1 MISTLLVAN
10 RGEIAARIIRTAR
23 DLGIRSVAVYAAQ
36 DVDSPAVRLADEAY
50 ALPGSS
56 IAETY
61 LNADAIIDIA
71 RRAGAD
77 AIHPGYGFLSEIPS
91 FARAVVDAG
100 LIWVGPRAETI
111 EALGD
116 KIGARRTAV
125 AAGVDPVPGTNDPV
139 SDMALVRAFAAEHG
153 FPIVLKRSDGG
164 GGHGIVIIRSRADI
178 DEFAARHDMPGGD
191 LGAYFIERFIES
203 ARHIET
209 QCMADSHGNFAVVTT
224 RDCSVQR
231 RNQKLIEEAP
241 APFLPEGVEDTVAAW
256 SKALFSH
263 TGYVG
268 LGTCEFLL
276 DEDGSVYFLEVN
288 PRLQVEHTVSEEVT
302 GLDLVEEQLRIAS
315 GEALAEVPAARGHS
329 IELRITCEDP
339 GADLAPTAGVITDLF
354 WPSGPGV
361 RLDTG
366 VGPGNRIS
374 PDFDSMIAKLIITG
388 PTRPRA
394 IARALRALGELH
406 IEGIAT
412 PAPLLAKIL
421 HDPDFAEDFK
431 VGTRWLE
438 TQVLPGT
445 DFAPFEAAEQVAQER
460 PSRTF
465 TAEIDGRRHTI
476 TVPADLFGSVSSAR
490 PVQPRRSSGRKE
502 SAAPGA
508 DGVVVRDG
516 VLVSPMQAI
525 VVRIAVE
532 EGQQVAEGDILLVLE
547 SMKME
552 KYVHASSAGTI
563 AEIMVDP
570 GQNVPANTPL
580 MKINMTNDV
589 TNDVTNEED
598 R

>member
-23 DLGIRSVAVYAAQ
+23 DLGIRSIAVYSTS

-50 ALPGSS
+50 ALEGSS
-56 IAETY
+56 LAETY
-61 LNADAIIDIA
+61 LNGDALIDIA
-71 RRAGAD
+71 KRAGAD
-77 AIHPGYGFLSEIPS
+77 AIHPGYGFLSEIPA
-91 FARAVVDAG
+91 FAQAVADAG
-100 LIWVGPRAETI
+100 LIWIGPKAATI
-111 EALGD
+111 DALGD

-125 AAGVDPVPGTNDPV
+125 AAGVNPVPGTNDPV
-139 SDMALVRAFAAEHG
+139 SDMALVRNFATEHG

-164 GGHGIVIIRSRADI
+164 GGRGIVIIRSRADI
-178 DEFAARHDMPGGD
+178 DEFASRHDMPGGD
-191 LGAYFIERFIES
+191 LGTYFIERFIES

-209 QCMADSHGNFAVVTT
+209 QCMADTHGNFAVVST

-241 APFLPEGVEDTVAAW
+241 APFLPEGVEETVIEW
-256 SKALFSH
+256 SRALFTH

-276 DEDGSVYFLEVN
+276 DSDGSVYFLEVN

-315 GEALAEVPAARGHS
+315 GEKLSQVPAVRGHS

-339 GADLAPTAGVITDLF
+339 GADLAPTAGVITDLA

-361 RLDTG
+361 RIDTG
-366 VGPGNRIS
+366 VTAGDRIS
-374 PDFDSMIAKLIITG
+374 PDFDSMIAKLIVTG
-388 PTRPRA
+388 PTRTRA
-394 IARALRALGELH
+394 IARALRAISELT
-406 IEGIAT
+406 ISGIAT
-412 PAPLLAKIL
+412 PAPLLTKIL
-421 HDPDFAEDFK
+421 HDPDFAEDFS

-438 TQVLPGT
+438 TEVLPGA
-445 DFAPFEAAEQVAQER
+445 DFTPFEAAQAEQAEE
-460 PSRTF
+460 PTRTF
-465 TAEIDGRRHTI
+465 TAQIDGRRHNI
-476 TVPADLFGSVSSAR
+476 TVPADLFSGAGASR

-502 SAAPGA
+502 SSAPA
-508 DGVVVRDG
+508 DGVIVRDG
-516 VLVSPMQAI
+516 LLVSPMQAI
-525 VVRIAVE
+525 VVRLAVS
-532 EGQQVAEGDILLVLE
+532 EGQKVDEGDILLVLE

-552 KYVHASSAGTI
+552 KYVHATAAGTV
-563 AEIMVDP
+563 AEILVEA

-580 MKINMTNDV
+580 MKI
-589 TNDVTNEED
+589 EED

>member
-1 MISTLLVAN
+1 MISALLVAN

-23 DLGIRSVAVYAAQ
+23 DLGIRSIAVYSEQ

-50 ALPGSS
+50 ALDGSS
-56 IAETY
+56 LAETY
-61 LNADAIIDIA
+61 LSGEKMVEIA
-71 RRAGAD
+71 LRAGAD
-77 AIHPGYGFLSEIPS
+77 AIHPGYGFLSEIPA
-91 FARAVVDAG
+91 FARAVADAG
-100 LIWVGPRAETI
+100 LTWIGPKAETI
-111 EALGD
+111 EALGE

-139 SDMALVRAFAAEHG
+139 SDMALVRAFAQEHG

-164 GGHGIVIIRSRADI
+164 GGRGIVIIRSRADI
-178 DEFAARHDMPGGD
+178 DEFASRHDMPGGD

-209 QCMADSHGNFAVVTT
+209 QCMADAHGNFAVVST

-241 APFLPEGVEDTVAAW
+241 APFLPEGVAEKVERW
-256 SKALFSH
+256 SRDLFTH

-276 DEDGSVYFLEVN
+276 DADGSVYFLEVN

-315 GEALAEVPAARGHS
+315 GERLSEVPELRGHS

-339 GADLAPTAGVITDLF
+339 GADLAPTAGVITHLA
-354 WPSGPGV
+354 WPSGPGI

-366 VGPGNRIS
+366 VGPGDRIS
-374 PDFDSMIAKLIITG
+374 PDFDSMIAKLIITA
-388 PTRPRA
+388 PTRTRA
-394 IARALRALGELH
+394 IARALRALGELEV
-406 IEGIAT
+406 EGIAT

-438 TQVLPGT
+438 TEVLPGA
-445 DFAPFEAAEQVAQER
+445 DFDSFEAAEQAAAES

-465 TAEIDGRRHTI
+465 TAQIDGRRHTI
-476 TVPADLFGSVSSAR
+476 TVPADLFSSAGPTGR
-490 PVQPRRSSGRKE
+490 PVQPRRSGGRKD
-502 SAAPGA
+502 SGGA
-508 DGVVVRDG
+508 GTDGVVVRDG
-516 VLVSPMQAI
+516 LLVSPMQAI

-532 EGQQVAEGDILLVLE
+532 EGARVAEGDILLVLE

-552 KYVHASSAGTI
+552 KYVHASSAGTV

-570 GQNVPANTPL
+570 GENVPANTPL
-580 MKINMTNDV
+580 MKI
-589 TNDVTNEED
+589 EED